1 MGVTSLGSFLNP
13 FLAFTPI
20 TPTQDLPVPL
30 PFSSSNSQQLQQQVP
45 LTWIPVV
52 LMRLLS
58 NEAIR
63 TQSGL

>member
-30 PFSSSNSQQLQQQVP
+30 PFSSSNSQQLQQQVLLMP
-45 LTWIPVV
+45 IPVV
-52 LMRLLS
+52 LMPLLN
-58 NEAIR
+58 NEAIKN
-63 TQSGL
+63 QPSL